1 MCPTCYIFGCSGTE
15 ELVVR
20 VCSSVE
26 SPSTSS
32 EHVNEALAA
41 ARYDSDLEVEELPPL
56 KQVLGED
63 VCKKLKP
70 KEKKRQEVING
81 ESVAHRRHQAGSPVG
96 IRFEKIFFYTAVMW

>member
-1 MCPTCYIFGCSGTE
+1 MYPTYYVFGCSGTE
-15 ELVVR
+15 ELFVR

-81 ESVAHRRHQAGSPVG
+81 ESTTHCRHQAGSPVG
-96 IRFEKIFFYTAVMW
+96 IRFENVLKNVCF